1 MPRFLC
7 CLFHLSLLIF
17 TTTSIAQQVIK
28 IGVGNF
34 PPFFVEKDS
43 KGIFVEVIDEIFK
56 QLPEYKIEYIF
67 MSNSRILHEINNG
80 QLIDVACNI
89 FSDSQVNAYL
99 SEPIFRYRDVA
110 ISKKSNQL
118 IIDDIADLAGTS
130 IAAYQGAT
138 ELLGKDFKKMA
149 RANDKYSEHAHPKDT
164 THLMLTGK
172 KDIRIGDINIFLY
185 DLKNKHYNKETSLD
199 QTKFDVHYLWPYVY
213 SHMAFKDLTL
223 KNAVNKVIMDFKRK
237 GTTDKIYSKHKMQ

>member
-1 MPRFLC
+1 
-7 CLFHLSLLIF
+7 
-17 TTTSIAQQVIK
+17 VVK

-34 PPFFVEKDS
+34 PPFFIEKGN
-43 KGIFVEVIDEIFK
+43 KGIFIEVIDEIFR
-56 QLPEYKIEYIF
+56 QLPEYKIEYLF

-89 FSDSQVNAYL
+89 FSGSAVDAYL
-99 SEPIFRYRDVA
+99 TEPLFRYRDVA

-118 IIDDIADLAGTS
+118 KIDNISDLAGTS

-138 ELLGKDFKKMA
+138 ELLGSEFKKMA
-149 RANDKYSEHAHPKDT
+149 RANAKYSEHAHPKDT

-185 DLKNKHYNKETSLD
+185 DLKNKHYNKETRID
-199 QTKFDVHYLWPYVY
+199 HNKFVVHYLWPYVY

-223 KNAVNKVIMDFKRK
+223 KTAVNEVIKDFKLK
-237 GTTDKIYSKHKMQ
+237 GTMEKIYSKHKMQ